1 MRRRLKLKRE
11 TVLVLSNLQIVAVLG
26 GVPNSQLPTCS
37 LCAAGCQPPLR

>member
-26 GVPNSQLPTCS
+26 GVPNSQ
-37 LCAAGCQPPLR
+37 PLR